1 MVIKRTVLDE
11 LGKMGLN
18 DLIELNHLVVGM
30 IKHKRSHEAY
40 AKSMTFKVGDKVS
53 FTSRR
58 TGRKVGEIVKR
69 NPRKAVVAVKNFFGN
84 SSAAKSMASTTKWSV
99 PYEMLTAIPKGQ

>member
-11 LGKMGLN
+11 LGKMGMN

-30 IKHKRSHEAY
+30 IKHKRSHEAARISY
-40 AKSMTFKVGDKVS
+40 TFKVGDKVEFNS
-53 FTSRR
+53 NR

-69 NPRKAVVAVKNFFGN
+69 NPRKAVVLIKDERVVGKAFAFG
-84 SSAAKSMASTTKWSV
+84 SPIKWNV
-99 PYEMLTAIPKGQ
+99 PYEMLTKVK